1 MVVSKEQKVLYEG
14 KAEVSE
20 MTEIKADDEVTVPQ
34 GMN

>member
-1 MVVSKEQKVLYEG
+1 MVVSKEQRFCTKG